1 MQGSEIFAPF
11 FAMILLTFVV
21 WFVMYVRR
29 LRYIFANRVRS
40 EDLTTLEKGAKVIPE
55 NVNWPAHNLRNLFE
69 LPVLFYAL
77 CIYLYMTGN
86 VDALYV
92 GSAWVFF
99 AFRVLHSSIHCTVNI
114 VMLRFALHNLGSLVL
129 WFMVLRAALGVFA

>member
-11 FAMILLTFVV
+11 FGMLLLTFVV
-21 WFVMYVRR
+21 WLVMYARR

-55 NVNWPAHNLRNLFE
+55 AVNWPAHNFRNLFE
-69 LPVLFYAL
+69 LPVIFYAL
-77 CIYLYMTGN
+77 CIYLYVTGN
-86 VDALYV
+86 VDAIYV
-92 GSAWVFF
+92 VSGWVFLG
-99 AFRVLHSSIHCTVNI
+99 FRVAHSAVHCTVNN
-114 VMLRFALHNLGSLVL
+114 VRLRFIAHNLGSLVL

>member
-11 FAMILLTFVV
+11 FGMLLLTFVV

-29 LRYIFANRVRS
+29 LRYIVSNRVRT

-55 NVNWPAHNLRNLFE
+55 AINWPAHNLRNLFE

-77 CIYLYMTGN
+77 CIYLFATGY

-92 GSAWVFF
+92 ASAWVFF
-99 AFRVLHSSIHCTVNI
+99 AFRILHSGIHCTVNI
-114 VMLRFALHNLGSLVL
+114 VWLRFTAHNLGSLVL
-129 WFMVLRAALGVFA
+129 WFMVLRAAAGAFL